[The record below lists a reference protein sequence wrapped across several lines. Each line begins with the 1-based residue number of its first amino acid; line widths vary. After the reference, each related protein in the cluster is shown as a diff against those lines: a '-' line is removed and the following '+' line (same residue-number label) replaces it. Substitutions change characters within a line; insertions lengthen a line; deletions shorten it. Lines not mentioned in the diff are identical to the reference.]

1 MQEVKFGSLPLA
13 FQPAKEKCEKHNV
26 AFIQSP
32 KLPEPVCPRCESER
46 IQAENQER
54 VDKISKE
61 LDEQKRLYFIKE
73 LSMYDETLD
82 KATFENFETT
92 NDFDKRAL
100 EWAKAK
106 TREWYKGARNNI
118 VLRGRAGTG
127 KSHLAFAMVKA
138 LSEGNGKKALFVNVP
153 TLMDKAMDNNFE
165 KKNFY
170 IDQLSSVDY
179 LVLDD
184 LGKEYKSNVGRLMI
198 YSILNA
204 RSNTIITTNLTDRE
218 LTAHYDNDPAIIT
231 RIKKGIPK
239 GSDNQLEFDEAS
251 NKRTIYF

>member
-1 MQEVKFGSLPLA
+1 MQEVTFGSLPIA
-13 FQPAKEKCEKHNV
+13 FQPIKKKCEKHST

-32 KLPEPVCPRCESER
+32 KLPEPVCPKCESEK
-46 IQAENQER
+46 IQSENQEE
-54 VDKISKE
+54 VDRISKE
-61 LDEQKRLYFIKE
+61 LDERKRLYFIKE
-73 LSMYDETLD
+73 LSMYDDTLD
-82 KATFENFETT
+82 KATFENFEIT
-92 NDFDKRAL
+92 NDFDKNAL
-100 EWAKAK
+100 EWAKSKA
-106 TREWYKGARNNI
+106 REWYKGARNNV

-138 LSEGNGKKALFVNVP
+138 LSETSGKKALFVNVP

-184 LGKEYKSNVGRLMI
+184 LGKEYKSNVSRLMI
-198 YSILNA
+198 YTILNA
-204 RSNTIITTNLTDRE
+204 RSNTIITTNLSDRE

-239 GSDNQLEFDEAS
+239 GSDNQLEFEEAS

>member
-1 MQEVKFGSLPLA
+1 MQEIKFGSLPIA
-13 FQPAKEKCEKHNV
+13 FQLTKKKCKKHGV

-32 KLPEPVCPRCESER
+32 KLPKPVCPRCESEE
-46 IQAENQER
+46 IHAENQEK
-54 VDKISKE
+54 VDKKAKE
-61 LDEQKRLYFIKE
+61 LNEQKRLYFIKE
-73 LSMYDETLD
+73 LSMYDDTLD
-82 KATFENFETT
+82 NATFENFETT
-92 NDFDKRAL
+92 NDFDKKAL
-100 EWAKAK
+100 EWAKIKA
-106 TREWYKGARNNI
+106 REWYRGARNNV

-138 LSEGNGKKALFVNVP
+138 LSETNGKKALFVNVP

-198 YSILNA
+198 YTILNA
-204 RSNTIITTNLTDRE
+204 RSNTIITTNLSDRE

-231 RIKKGIPK
+231 RIKKGVPK
-239 GSDNQLEFDEAS
+239 GSDNQLEFEEAS